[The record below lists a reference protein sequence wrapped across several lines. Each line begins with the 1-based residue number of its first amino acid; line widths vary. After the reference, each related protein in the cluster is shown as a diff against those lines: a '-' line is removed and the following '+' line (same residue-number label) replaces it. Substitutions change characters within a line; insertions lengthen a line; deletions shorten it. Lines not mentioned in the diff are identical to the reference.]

1 MITLETIA
9 LAGGLFVPLV
19 FWHFVADWLTQTE
32 KMAEAKS
39 HKFGILA
46 LHCLIYSVMFIPA
59 FYLYGLE
66 SWEMVLGFLLLYVS
80 HFIGDTYLV
89 VFLWAKYLRRMTSM
103 RIPEDDGSFTGTDV
117 QVPTDIFPNYEF
129 ITTPLLFRP
138 SLVLVIDQLWHLAF
152 LWPIVVLALY

>member
-1 MITLETIA
+1 
-9 LAGGLFVPLV
+9 
-19 FWHFVADWLTQTE
+19 
-32 KMAEAKS
+32 
-39 HKFGILA
+39 
-46 LHCLIYSVMFIPA
+46 
-59 FYLYGLE
+59 
-66 SWEMVLGFLLLYVS
+66 
-80 HFIGDTYLV
+80 